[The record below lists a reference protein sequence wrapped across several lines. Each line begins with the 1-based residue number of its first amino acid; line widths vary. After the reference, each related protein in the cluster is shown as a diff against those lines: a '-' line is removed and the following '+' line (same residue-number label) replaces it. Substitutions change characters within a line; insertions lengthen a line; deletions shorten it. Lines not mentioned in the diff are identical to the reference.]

1 VIRPVVAIFA
11 VLTTLLLAVP
21 ALAGDVAFHQQ
32 PFPVGGVMDHD
43 TTMQMAVD
51 MKMVM
56 PDGQAMNMAMK
67 MKNVEDKRIE
77 ILEADGSGPSKMKLT
92 YEDRSE
98 SMEMFGTPQSQPNP
112 VNGQTY
118 VLTRGLGSTVESE
131 PAATGAVLEEVR
143 DEFDDLANLRSF
155 VSNLQSTKVP
165 VGEEVDLAMLMKAGL
180 LGGGSMAPG
189 VDLEKGVMKLTGTRK
204 VDGEECGVFSVEMV
218 MKGTDPAT
226 NMVMTMEMNGEIL
239 VSVDKGWLRKMEF
252 AGPVTMSGS
261 TTEGGVTMNMEATGT
276 FSIVT
281 TLKDA
286 GK

>member
-1 VIRPVVAIFA
+1 
-11 VLTTLLLAVP
+11 
-21 ALAGDVAFHQQ
+21 
-32 PFPVGGVMDHD
+32 
-43 TTMQMAVD
+43 
-51 MKMVM
+51 
-56 PDGQAMNMAMK
+56 
-67 MKNVEDKRIE
+67 
-77 ILEADGSGPSKMKLT
+77 
-92 YEDRSE
+92 
-98 SMEMFGTPQSQPNP
+98 
-112 VNGQTY
+112 
-118 VLTRGLGSTVESE
+118 
-131 PAATGAVLEEVR
+131 
-143 DEFDDLANLRSF
+143 
-155 VSNLQSTKVP
+155 
-165 VGEEVDLAMLMKAGL
+165 
-180 LGGGSMAPG
+180 MAPG